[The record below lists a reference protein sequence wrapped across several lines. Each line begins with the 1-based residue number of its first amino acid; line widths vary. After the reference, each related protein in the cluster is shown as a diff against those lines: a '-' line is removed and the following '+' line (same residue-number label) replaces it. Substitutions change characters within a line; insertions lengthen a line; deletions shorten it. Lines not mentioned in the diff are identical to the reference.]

1 MHELRVEVIDAGCGI
16 PGDRMREGKIIY
28 GIGLMGIHERMR
40 QLGGNL
46 EVNSSGKG
54 TTVIATLPLS

>member
-1 MHELRVEVIDAGCGI
+1 
-16 PGDRMREGKIIY
+16 MREGKIIY